1 MCKRLLT
8 APAATETIHGF
19 RSNPRWRIVDVVPG
33 SSIMTQLWQRAA
45 ARSFVYGRI
54 FDLRL
59 GLTLRHHGVTE
70 FATCNAKDFA
80 DLGFER
86 VWNPLR

>member
-1 MCKRLLT
+1 VCKRLLT